1 MQHISLIIRITVD
14 AGMYAN
20 DLAYYTGSTQ
30 ASYERNSE
38 MNALQLVWRMEL
50 QNQVEATSFG
60 DCLNTCHGGLT
71 VITVGSYEYQFRSS
85 YSSHA
90 FHYAFSEAGSYV
102 ATGHH
107 APRLA
112 AAKQRSDG
120 GGDPVQLEVLEGN
133 PRC

>member
-1 MQHISLIIRITVD
+1 MISVD

-30 ASYERNSE
+30 DSYERNSE

-50 QNQVEATSFG
+50 QNQVKAISFG
-60 DCLNTCHGGLT
+60 HCLNTCHGGLT
-71 VITVGSYEYQFRSS
+71 VITVGSYDYHFRTSCS
-85 YSSHA
+85 PHVP
-90 FHYAFSEAGSYV
+90 HYAFSETCSYV
-102 ATGHH
+102 AAGNN